1 MEQTLAGI
9 VVLDLTRVLAG
20 PFCSMLL
27 ADMGAEVIKIE
38 LPGKGDDSRS
48 FAPFVNGESAYY
60 MNLNRNKQ
68 GMTLNLKSEQG
79 RALFLRLVARADIV
93 LENFRPGTMEKLALG
108 YEQLRQVNPRL
119 VYGCVSGFGHYGP
132 YAARAGYDII
142 GQAMGGMMSTTGWP
156 DGEPTRC
163 GTAIADVLA
172 GLFMSTGVLAACHSA
187 QRTGE
192 GQKVDVAL
200 VDSVVAGMEIINQI
214 YLVDGIVPGRNGNR
228 YESIYPYDSFRCLDG
243 TLVIGAGN
251 DKLYH
256 ALCHLMAQPE
266 LIDDPRFVTNPLR
279 IRHSAALKA
288 IVERWL
294 ADQMMDRAIERLLA
308 VGIPAGPINTI
319 DRVVQDPH
327 IAGARQMF
335 VDMQHPRA
343 GKVTITGNPIKLSAD
358 EYRAPQASPALGE
371 HSLAILQKHLGID
384 AEMFQALQREGVL

>member
-1 MEQTLAGI
+1 MEQTLAGV

-27 ADMGAEVIKIE
+27 ADMDADVIKVE
-38 LPGKGDDSRS
+38 LPEKGDDSRS

-79 RALFLRLVARADIV
+79 RALFLRLAARADIV
-93 LENFRPGTMEKLALG
+93 LENFRPGTMEKLGLG
-108 YEQLRQVNPRL
+108 YARLREVNPRL

-172 GLFMSTGVLAACHSA
+172 GLFMSTGVLAAHHRA
-187 QRTGE
+187 QHTGE

-214 YLVDGIVPGRNGNR
+214 YLVDGVVPGRNGNR
-228 YESIYPYDSFRCLDG
+228 YESIYPYDAFRCLDG
-243 TLVIGAGN
+243 SLVIGAGN

-256 ALCHLMAQPE
+256 ALCHLMAQPA

-279 IRHSAALKA
+279 IRHSAELKA
-288 IVERWL
+288 IVEAWL
-294 ADQMMDRAIERLLA
+294 ADQPLDRAIERLLA

-327 IAGARQMF
+327 IAGARRMF

-358 EYRAPQASPALGE
+358 EYCAPQASPALGE
-371 HSLAILQKHLGID
+371 HSFAILQKYLGID
-384 AEMFQALQREGVL
+384 AAQFQVLQQAGAL